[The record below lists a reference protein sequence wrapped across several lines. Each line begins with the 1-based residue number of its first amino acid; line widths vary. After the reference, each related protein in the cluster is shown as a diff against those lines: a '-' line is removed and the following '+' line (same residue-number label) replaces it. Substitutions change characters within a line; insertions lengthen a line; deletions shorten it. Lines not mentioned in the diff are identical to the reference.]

1 MELGNLTEPVYEL
14 IPGLAPGDLGGLR
27 GLHAMVQGFLGLV
40 QPNPFPQ
47 DLIQSLI
54 QGQED
59 SSTFIKEVLAYEAGF
74 LVCLLLGLLFVVL
87 VPLTGLCFCCCRL
100 CGNCGGR
107 MHLNQDKGSTGRR
120 RTLAGLL
127 LLLSI
132 LLLAGNSLIFV
143 SNKRMS
149 EAVSSGPDSLNGS
162 LGNMQIFIQSIPQ
175 DFDKIIK
182 ASSEPVGAVNASL
195 QDIGQ
200 QLGGRVLVQVQEAVY
215 PALSIISKLLSE
227 AQGTEQELWVMKN
240 SSEKLQDPWEML
252 KQNLS
257 AVQKELRE
265 AKQECGDP
273 CKSLELSDLDINF
286 NISEIPNV
294 RPEIEL
300 LSNLLNT
307 NPQAQ
312 IQQAYQILNS
322 TPEAVHNQ
330 TQDFVAEAQDLLESI
345 LKQLASIGT
354 ENQLMDVLEN
364 VDGMLG
370 LVGNQIKAVEPYVSQ
385 ADWYRWVAGVCL
397 GCVVLL
403 VVLCFMLG
411 LLFGSLGLQPHT
423 LPTQRGCLSNSG
435 GNLLMAGAGFSFLF
449 SWLLM
454 LLVMGLFL
462 LGGQGYTLVCQPWR
476 RGELFQVID
485 SGLFPGL
492 NLSQLLGLENSI
504 LTLGGFYNNCQHN
517 EALWSTLNL
526 DSVIHLDGYLN
537 LSQYKD
543 QIQDSFDKVQIHTN
557 SVTLLAPKQLAALE
571 KLGHSGLQGLNFSD
585 SLSQLGNNP
594 TKENLG
600 KLATQMD
607 ALASSLKQSK
617 PDLAKKLQKGAEDL
631 RHLQDPLDKIVPEM
645 QSLNR
650 SLLRLEGSI
659 QQIPAQ
665 VNGSLDAIQKAQRF
679 LNDSVPALIKNESGN
694 FLYTQFSYFQ
704 KYVEWASH
712 MLRKE
717 MAHCGPVAQVLDT
730 VETVACS
737 FVVGNLNAFW
747 FSLGWCTV
755 LLLPGL
761 ILAIRL
767 AKYYRRMDTAE
778 VYSDDTYMNRQWFEM
793 SQKPSPFHFP
803 KVETRH

>member
-14 IPGLAPGDLGGLR
+14 IPGLAPEDLGGLR

-47 DLIQSLI
+47 DLIRSLI

-59 SSTFIKEVLAYEAGF
+59 SSTLIKEVLAYEAGF

-87 VPLTGLCFCCCRL
+87 VPLVGLCFCCCRL

-107 MHLNQDKGSTGRR
+107 LHQNQDKGSTGRR
-120 RTLAGLL
+120 QTLAILL

-143 SNKRMS
+143 SNQQMS
-149 EAVSSGPDSLNGS
+149 ESVSSGPGSLNSS
-162 LGNMQIFIQSIPQ
+162 LGNMQIFLYSIPQ

-182 ASSEPVGAVNASL
+182 ASSEPVGNVNASL

-200 QLGGRVLVQVQEAVY
+200 QLGGKVLVQVQGEVY
-215 PALSIISKLLSE
+215 PALGNMSELLSE
-227 AQGTEQELWVMKN
+227 AQEMEKELQVMTN
-240 SSEKLQDPWEML
+240 SSEKLQDQWEVL

-257 AVQKELRE
+257 AVQTELRDI
-265 AKQECGDP
+265 KQDCGDP
-273 CKSLELSDLDINF
+273 CKSLELNDLDINF

-294 RPEIEL
+294 DPEIEL

-307 NPQAQ
+307 NPQAHV
-312 IQQAYQILNS
+312 QQAYQILNS

-330 TQDFVAEAQDLLESI
+330 TRDFVAEAQGLLESI
-345 LKQLASIGT
+345 LKQLDSIGK
-354 ENQLMDVLEN
+354 ENQLKEVLEN
-364 VDGMLG
+364 VDEMLG
-370 LVGNQIKAVEPYVSQ
+370 LFGNQIKAVEPYLSQ
-385 ADWYRWVAGVCL
+385 ADQYRWAVGVCL

-411 LLFGSLGLQPHT
+411 LLLGSLGLQPHT

-462 LGGQGYTLVCQPWR
+462 LGGQGYTLVCQPWH

-485 SGLFPGL
+485 SGLLPGL
-492 NLSQLLGLENSI
+492 NLSQILGLENST

-517 EALWSTLNL
+517 EPLWSTLNL

-557 SVTLLAPKQLAALE
+557 SVTLLAPKQLSALE
-571 KLGHSGLQGLNFSD
+571 KLGHSGLQDLDFSD
-585 SLSQLGNNP
+585 FLSQN
-594 TKENLG
+594 
-600 KLATQMD
+600 
-607 ALASSLKQSK
+607 QSK
-617 PDLAKKLQKGAEDL
+617 ADVAKKLQKGAKDL
-631 RHLQDPLDKIVPEM
+631 RRLQDPLDKISPEM

-650 SLLRLEGSI
+650 SLLRLQSSI
-659 QQIPAQ
+659 QQIRAQ
-665 VNGSLDAIQKAQRF
+665 LNGSLDAIQKAQEF
-679 LNDSVPALIKNESGN
+679 LNDSVPAIIKNESGN

-717 MAHCGPVAQVLDT
+717 MARCGPAAQVLDS
-730 VETVACS
+730 VETVVCS
-737 FVVGNLNAFW
+737 VVVGNLNIFW

-767 AKYYRRMDTAE
+767 AKYYRRMDTAD
-778 VYSDDTYMNRQWFEM
+778 VFSGDTYVNRQAFEM
-793 SQKPSPFHFP
+793 SQKPPPFHFP
-803 KVETRH
+803 RAETRY